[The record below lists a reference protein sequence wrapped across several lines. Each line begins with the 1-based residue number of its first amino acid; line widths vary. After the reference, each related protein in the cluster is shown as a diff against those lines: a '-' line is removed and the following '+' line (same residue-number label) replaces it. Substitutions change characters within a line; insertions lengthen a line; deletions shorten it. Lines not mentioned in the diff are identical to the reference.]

1 MSHALST
8 NPRTI
13 VSSPLPGKVVKILAQ
28 EGEYVQEGQSVF
40 IIESM
45 KMIHELQVL
54 KPGKLQEVRVKIG
67 DVVVANN
74 QLAAIE

>member
-1 MSHALST
+1 MSHALPK
-8 NPRTI
+8 NLRTI
-13 VSSPLPGKVVKILAQ
+13 VSSPLPGKVLNILAQ

-45 KMIHELQVL
+45 KMIHELQVR

-74 QLAAIE
+74 QLATIE

>member
-1 MSHALST
+1 MSHALPK
-8 NPRTI
+8 NLRTI
-13 VSSPLPGKVVKILAQ
+13 VSSPLPGKVLNILAQ

-45 KMIHELQVL
+45 KMIHELQVR

-67 DVVVANN
+67 DVVGANH